1 MNDKIQDESTAYFHY
16 YNEFEPV
23 RKETT
28 LTQSGKK
35 FQNSRDVIFSRPNF
49 ESKTPHETVIV
60 KENDDG
66 ELYIELPHDLLKT
79 LRWDEDTE
87 LVWSEKNDGSWALT
101 KKENIMNNQKDVTEF
116 MAAADQYIG
125 ETPHFNEKN
134 EQQARLYIDLIDE
147 EFQEL
152 CDGFIRRHIGD
163 IADGGADLV
172 WVVQGLFTTLGI
184 DFNKV
189 WEEVRASNMS
199 KVSEGGK
206 IKKRADGKILKPES
220 YFKPDIEKVL
230 KEQGL

>member
-1 MNDKIQDESTAYFHY
+1 
-16 YNEFEPV
+16 
-23 RKETT
+23 
-28 LTQSGKK
+28 
-35 FQNSRDVIFSRPNF
+35 VIFSRPNF
-49 ESKTPHETVIV
+49 ESKNPHETVVVIQ
-60 KENDDG
+60 ENDDG
-66 ELYIELPHDLLKT
+66 ELYIELPQDLLKT
-79 LRWDEDTE
+79 LQWDEDTE
-87 LVWSEKNDGSWALT
+87 LFWSETETGSWTLT

-116 MAAADQYIG
+116 MAAADQYVG
-125 ETPHFNEKN
+125 VTPHLNEKN

-147 EFQEL
+147 EFREL
-152 CDGFIRRHIGD
+152 CDGFLRRHIGD

-199 KVSEGGK
+199 KVSDNGK

-220 YFKPDIEKVL
+220 YFKPDIERVL